1 MEKVNKAIIMA
12 AGLGNRLAPVTNNTP
27 KPMVKVNGVR
37 MIDTIIDALH
47 ENGITE
53 IHIVV
58 GYLKEEFEI
67 LNDKYN
73 GLDFIVNPYFEK
85 YNNISSLYVAKDY
98 ISNAFI
104 IDGDQVVKN
113 SKIFHPEF
121 EKSGYC
127 AAWSE
132 ATNEWLMQVEN
143 NTVLSC
149 SRVGG
154 VNGWQLYG
162 LSMWTENDGKKLKK
176 LVAQE
181 FEKGNVDIYWD
192 DVAMFEHFDDFDL
205 GIRKINHGDIME
217 IDSFEELVSAD
228 KSYAVNR

>member
-12 AGLGNRLAPVTNNTP
+12 AGLGNRLAPVTNGTP

-58 GYLKEEFEI
+58 GYLKEQFEK

-73 GLDFIVNPYFEK
+73 GLDFIINPYFEK

-132 ATNEWLMQVEN
+132 TTNEWLMQVEN

-192 DVAMFEHFDDFDL
+192 DVAMFEHFEDFNL

>member
-1 MEKVNKAIIMA
+1 
-12 AGLGNRLAPVTNNTP
+12 
-27 KPMVKVNGVR
+27 MVKVNGVR

-162 LSMWTENDGKKLKK
+162 LSMWTENDGKKL
-176 LVAQE
+176 VAQE

-192 DVAMFEHFDDFDL
+192 DVAMFEHFEDFNLD
-205 GIRKINHGDIME
+205 IRKINHGDIME

-228 KSYAVNR
+228 KSYAINR

>member
-12 AGLGNRLAPVTNNTP
+12 AGLGNRLAPVTNGTP

-58 GYLKEEFEI
+58 GYLKEQFEK

-73 GLDFIVNPYFEK
+73 DLDFIINPYFEK

-132 ATNEWLMQVEN
+132 TTNEWLMQVEN

-154 VNGWQLYG
+154 
-162 LSMWTENDGKKLKK
+162 
-176 LVAQE
+176 
-181 FEKGNVDIYWD
+181 EKRMAVIRIVNVD
-192 DVAMFEHFDDFDL
+192 
-205 GIRKINHGDIME
+205 RK
-217 IDSFEELVSAD
+217 
-228 KSYAVNR
+228 RR

>member
-1 MEKVNKAIIMA
+1 M
-12 AGLGNRLAPVTNNTP
+12 GNRLAPVTNNTP

-58 GYLKEEFEI
+58 GYLKEEFEK

-104 IDGDQVVKN
+104 IDGNQVVKN
-113 SKIFHPEF
+113 SKYFIPNL
-121 EKSGYC
+121 KSQDIVPLGLKV
-127 AAWSE
+127 
-132 ATNEWLMQVEN
+132 LM
-143 NTVLSC
+143 
-149 SRVGG
+149 
-154 VNGWQLYG
+154 NGLC
-162 LSMWTENDGKKLKK
+162 K
-176 LVAQE
+176 
-181 FEKGNVDIYWD
+181 
-192 DVAMFEHFDDFDL
+192 
-205 GIRKINHGDIME
+205 
-217 IDSFEELVSAD
+217 
-228 KSYAVNR
+228 